1 LVIPYYFGTSER
13 RLFGVYEPA
22 AEDRNSRRCAAVL
35 CHPWGSEY
43 IYAHRALRQLATRL
57 CAAGIH
63 TLRFD
68 YYGTGDSGGDLSE
81 TDLDGWSG
89 DIETAIEEI
98 RNSTGAERVVLVGL
112 RLGATLSAA
121 VAARKHNGVDAL
133 VLWDPIVS
141 GVAYLGEL
149 GLAVQ
154 TRGKASLPQPR
165 ALELGGG
172 FEVDGFPLLPEME
185 GQMRSLD
192 LASMLRAFPGPVLT
206 LTCLTQ
212 ANTEIRQ
219 VIDKEK
225 NAKNAHEV
233 LIEHVED
240 IPPWI
245 ARDMDAGIVPIST
258 LNRIVGWL
266 EK

>member
-1 LVIPYYFGTSER
+1 VIPYYFGTSER

-22 AEDRNSRRCAAVL
+22 ADVGSSRRCAAVL
-35 CHPWGSEY
+35 CYPWGSEY
-43 IYAHRALRQLATRL
+43 IYAHRALRHLATRL
-57 CAAGIH
+57 CASGIH

-89 DIETAIEEI
+89 DIETAIDEV

-112 RLGATLSAA
+112 RLGAMLSAA

-141 GVAYLGEL
+141 GVKYMDEL
-149 GLAVQ
+149 GRS
-154 TRGKASLPQPR
+154 RGKASLPQPR
-165 ALELGGG
+165 APELGGG
-172 FEVDGFPLLPEME
+172 FEVDGFPLFPEME
-185 GQMRSLD
+185 RQIRSLD
-192 LASMLRAFPGPVLT
+192 LVSMLRTFPGPVLA

-212 ANTEIRQ
+212 TNSEIRQ
-219 VIDKEK
+219 AIEKEK
-225 NAKNAHEV
+225 YAREV
-233 LIEHVED
+233 LVEQVED

-245 ARDMDAGIVPIST
+245 ARGMDTGIVPILT